1 VSESVDRRVVDTGS
15 DQLLCHV
22 EDRVAVV
29 TLNRPDARNALT
41 VEMKEALLR
50 SLPELGDDPAV
61 GCVLLTGAGPGF
73 CAGGDTKVMAEGPPA
88 EVEPRVRFL
97 KREHRIVSLLHRIPK
112 PTIAALPGAAAG
124 AGFGLALA
132 CDLRILAES
141 AFVTTAYLRLGL
153 SGDYGTSWFLTHL
166 VGTAKAREMF
176 FTAQRVDAAT
186 CERIGLA
193 NRVVPDADLA
203 KQARVLAAEIANGP
217 PIREAQTEFPGP
229 LSPSASVGGTS
240 TSAIIRSVRPRGS
253 TPSSGTRFRAYHA
266 AAKAAQI
273 SAASRVRTAASMMCL
288 SNRITRRDSKIRAAL
303 PGPGRRRGTRGR
315 SAMLHGPSRAAA
327 AGGCHNRGS
336 DGGGVLLSRVG
347 LEGVA
352 ERVGE
357 LGEAGELRA
366 AEPLPDGGDGRFA
379 SGPQV
384 LLEAAPGRRQA
395 VDAPSPVLRAYLD
408 RDEARLEQAP
418 QRAGHGGGCA
428 VTAAGEQGRHEVLV
442 GDLLEDPPLSVG
454 EPRLACELAPPLE
467 KELREPLKC
476 GDGRVDRARGS
487 SGVARGLHDY

>member
-203 KQARVLAAEIANGP
+203 KEALVLAAEIANGP
-217 PIREAQTEFPGP
+217 PIALRSMKDNLNRALVQDLEACLDTEADRMVAGAFTEDYVEAVKAFTEKRK
-229 LSPSASVGGTS
+229 PS
-240 TSAIIRSVRPRGS
+240 
-253 TPSSGTRFRAYHA
+253 F
-266 AAKAAQI
+266 
-273 SAASRVRTAASMMCL
+273 
-288 SNRITRRDSKIRAAL
+288 
-303 PGPGRRRGTRGR
+303 RGR
-315 SAMLHGPSRAAA
+315 
-327 AGGCHNRGS
+327 
-336 DGGGVLLSRVG
+336 
-347 LEGVA
+347 
-352 ERVGE
+352 
-357 LGEAGELRA
+357 
-366 AEPLPDGGDGRFA
+366 
-379 SGPQV
+379 
-384 LLEAAPGRRQA
+384 
-395 VDAPSPVLRAYLD
+395 
-408 RDEARLEQAP
+408 
-418 QRAGHGGGCA
+418 
-428 VTAAGEQGRHEVLV
+428 
-442 GDLLEDPPLSVG
+442 
-454 EPRLACELAPPLE
+454 
-467 KELREPLKC
+467 
-476 GDGRVDRARGS
+476 
-487 SGVARGLHDY
+487 